1 MKTCTLCGVEKPAS
15 DFELQR
21 RQCLCCRKNRM
32 KVTRAEYYAKNREQA
47 LAAAQQWR
55 QENQDRK
62 KAARKAEYERS
73 ALAAREAARKYRQDN
88 PAKVNAWSRKHQLAK
103 RKRTPSWLSPDDHWL
118 IEQAYELAQLRT
130 KVFGFEW
137 QVDHKLPLQGRL
149 VSGLHVPHNL
159 QVIPAKIN
167 RSKSNQY
174 AVT

>member
-15 DFELQR
+15 DFEPQR
-21 RQCLCCRKNRM
+21 RQCLCCRKKRM
-32 KVTRAEYYAKNREQA
+32 KVTRAEYYAKNRAQA
-47 LAAAQQWR
+47 LVAAQQWR

-62 KAARKAEYERS
+62 KATRKAEYERS
-73 ALAAREAARKYRQDN
+73 ALFAREATRKYRQDN

-103 RKRTPSWLSPDDHWL
+103 RKRTPAWLSPDDHWV

-130 KVFGFEW
+130 KIFGFEW
-137 QVDHKLPLQGRL
+137 QVDHKIPLQGRL